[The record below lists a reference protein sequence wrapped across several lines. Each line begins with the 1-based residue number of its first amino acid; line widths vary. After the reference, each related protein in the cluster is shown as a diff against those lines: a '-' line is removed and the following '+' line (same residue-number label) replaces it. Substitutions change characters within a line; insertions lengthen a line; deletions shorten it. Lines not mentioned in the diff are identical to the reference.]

1 MQKNVPIIMERFLLY
16 MVSEKTL
23 RMKKIVLLIALVV
36 AGVAHAQKIQWM
48 SMGEALEAQEKEPKK
63 IILDAYTTWCGPCK
77 LLDRNTFSDKN
88 VIDYINTNFYAVKF
102 NAEGTEEVTYKDFIY
117 TNPNY
122 IEGRKGRNSQHLFAH
137 ALKVQGYP
145 SLVFFDD
152 EGDLIQAVSG
162 YKTPQQ
168 LEIYLTMIAND
179 DYKTLTTKEAWESYR
194 DSFKATF

>member
-1 MQKNVPIIMERFLLY
+1 
-16 MVSEKTL
+16 
-23 RMKKIVLLIALVV
+23 MKRIVLLIALVV
-36 AGVAHAQKIQWM
+36 AGVTYAQKIQWM

-77 LLDRNTFSDKN
+77 LLDRNTFSDSN
-88 VIDYINTNFYAVKF
+88 VIDYINTHFYAVKF
-102 NAEGTEEVTYKDFIY
+102 NAEGTEEVIYKDFTY

-152 EGDLIQAVSG
+152 GGDLIQAVSG

-168 LEIYLTMIAND
+168 LEIFLTMIASD
-179 DYKTLTTKEAWESYR
+179 DYLTLTTKEAWESYR
-194 DSFKATF
+194 DTFKATF